1 MDLIKDGVNGYL
13 LDTDDVDGLTNRL
26 VEVLKL
32 SEPAWQRMSEAAYE
46 SIRHFTWEEAAIVLE
61 RALKV
66 AIERFGNGR
75 EGLSSTNASVAQR
88 QE

>member
-1 MDLIKDGVNGYL
+1 
-13 LDTDDVDGLTNRL
+13 
-26 VEVLKL
+26 
-32 SEPAWQRMSEAAYE
+32 MSEAAYE

-75 EGLSSTNASVAQR
+75 EGLSSTNSSVAQR